1 MQSPSPEVRRR
12 IVPLLVAAT
21 AACASFPRAADDGG
35 PPWIEVSTAHFRL
48 ATDMTERPAA
58 ETSRMLENWWA
69 AMRAVVAHEHG
80 LGDEPDGEPFL
91 VVALR
96 SQWEREGVHYELGGL
111 FSTFDLAPPLISIG
125 DISGQEGREA
135 LRHELAH
142 AFLSRHLPRAPNWL
156 NEGMAAY
163 LQMAEVDGDG
173 HTLAWGM
180 RSSSMTRN
188 YVDNGQRVSVGE
200 LLAPGPW
207 AGNSLGALEFRAGLL
222 VHMLINRRPAEFAC
236 YLSGLRTALDV
247 DAPLKTCFPARDG
260 WDREIDDYAYSTWF
274 KSKTAPFEAPPVEP
288 RTAPLAD
295 ASVHAILALLDVAVA
310 PMIAPQF
317 REDRLERSRQNL
329 ASASKLEPAQ
339 LLAGLIELDA
349 PNKNND
355 SYASLSRA
363 LVDAHPGAWRAW
375 VARARAPG
383 ISADE
388 RQRATK
394 LAWQLAP
401 EEPAVLRLAAARA
414 LGESRWDDALALE
427 SKAWLK
433 GAATVSDRIV
443 LAVASA
449 RVGRCAEA
457 RGWRP
462 ASASE
467 QNLFDRELVRLG
479 SPLGG
484 PGDGCAAAKAGSR

>member
-1 MQSPSPEVRRR
+1 MGWTAGRSLPSRVMQSPSPEVRSL

-142 AFLSRHLPRAPNWL
+142 AFLSRYLPRAPNWL

-188 YVDNGQRVSVGE
+188 YVDNGQRVGVGE

-310 PMIAPQF
+310 PIDRAPIPRGPARAEPTKP
-317 REDRLERSRQNL
+317 RERIEARAGAAAGWADRARRAEREQRRPQAVPRRATRDLGLGAAGFFFGEVGAAVAGVGQVAVPAGAGAEHELHAARVAGADRALDELGADGDRLATHRTDEGGSWRHVTVTYRNLRSGCY
-329 ASASKLEPAQ
+329 K
-339 LLAGLIELDA
+339 I
-349 PNKNND
+349 
-355 SYASLSRA
+355 
-363 LVDAHPGAWRAW
+363 
-375 VARARAPG
+375 
-383 ISADE
+383 
-388 RQRATK
+388 
-394 LAWQLAP
+394 
-401 EEPAVLRLAAARA
+401 AAA
-414 LGESRWDDALALE
+414 
-427 SKAWLK
+427 
-433 GAATVSDRIV
+433 
-443 LAVASA
+443 
-449 RVGRCAEA
+449 CAFQA
-457 RGWRP
+457 MSQP
-462 ASASE
+462 S
-467 QNLFDRELVRLG
+467 
-479 SPLGG
+479 
-484 PGDGCAAAKAGSR
+484 